1 MIDVDKWQEI
11 FSSLSRHKLR
21 TILTALSVWWGIFML
36 VILLGAGKGLQNS
49 ATRNLSNDAENVL
62 YIWADQTSMPY
73 KGLPAGRFLRYTTP
87 DLEAVD
93 ELEGTKRTSA
103 RFNMSGNY
111 FIGYKNKSLAYS
123 VQCVR
128 AEHYYIENPIL
139 TSGRFINQTDIDL
152 RRKVVVMGE
161 AVREELFKED
171 EDPLGK
177 YLKIKGIEFQIVGIF
192 TEERKRETERVYLP
206 LSTAQRI
213 DGTDHVHTM
222 IVDMGDADYDQAMA
236 IEASVRQEM
245 SKRLKVAPNDR
256 QAIGIHNDAEN
267 FKEISMVMTFINTFI
282 WFVGIGSI
290 IAGVIGVSNI
300 MLIIVKERTK
310 EIGVR
315 KALGATP
322 NSIIAMIVQE
332 SVFLTSIAGYLGLAC
347 GMGVIFAIQ
356 KVMEVNQM
364 ELEFFH
370 NPEVDI
376 KLVLVALLILIIS
389 GAVAGLIP
397 AIQAARINPVTA
409 MKS

>member
-1 MIDVDKWQEI
+1 
-11 FSSLSRHKLR
+11 
-21 TILTALSVWWGIFML
+21 ML

-49 ATRNLSNDAENVL
+49 ASRDFSNDADNVL
-62 YIWADQTSMPY
+62 YIWAGQTTLPY
-73 KGLPAGRFLRYTTP
+73 KGLPAGRNLNYTTP
-87 DLEAVD
+87 DLEAID
-93 ELEGTKRTSA
+93 ELEGIKRTSA

-111 FIGYKNKSLAYS
+111 FIAYKNKSLAYS

-128 AEHYYIENPIL
+128 PEHYYIENPIL
-139 TSGRFINQTDIDL
+139 TSGRFLNQTDMDL
-152 RRKVVVMGE
+152 RRKVVVMGD
-161 AVREELFKED
+161 AVREEFFEED

-177 YLKIKGIEFQIVGIF
+177 YLKIKGIEFQIVGVF
-192 TEERKRETERVYLP
+192 TEARRRETERVYLP
-206 LSTAQRI
+206 IATAQRI
-213 DGTDHVHTM
+213 DGTDEVRTI
-222 IVDMGDADYDQAMA
+222 IVDMGEADYDQAMA
-236 IEASVRQEM
+236 IESSVRNEM
-245 SKRLKVAPNDR
+245 SNRLKVAPDDR
-256 QAIGIHNDAEN
+256 QAIGIHNTAEN
-267 FKEISMVMTFINTFI
+267 FKEISTVMTFINLFI

-322 NSIIAMIVQE
+322 NSIISMIVQE
-332 SVFLTSIAGYLGLAC
+332 SVFLTSMAGYLGLAC

-356 KVMEVNQM
+356 KVMEVNKV

-376 KLVLVALLILIIS
+376 QLVLIALLILIVS